1 MNVLKFIPGL
11 IFISS
16 LLFSEI
22 ATAKSAFTNQ
32 DFIDVASM
40 RSVSEVETAKIALQ
54 KSSSESVKAYA
65 QQVIEEQTA
74 LLSNLR
80 KLTKAEH
87 LQMLSDIDLQTKARS
102 YVFQR
107 KGKNFDAAYA
117 DMRLT
122 ERKKS
127 VSLFREAAEMAEGGI
142 KQYAIQQLPILMR
155 HLYMAQALV
164 GNVEKGAT
172 LMADNNSQL

>member
-1 MNVLKFIPGL
+1 
-11 IFISS
+11 
-16 LLFSEI
+16 
-22 ATAKSAFTNQ
+22 
-32 DFIDVASM
+32 
-40 RSVSEVETAKIALQ
+40 
-54 KSSSESVKAYA
+54 VKAYA

-127 VSLFREAAEMAEGGI
+127 VSLFREAAEMAEGAI

-172 LMADNNSQL
+172 LMADNDSQL